1 MADRCVAMSDD
12 GVLAY
17 YLWDSGWLT
26 VYNAQTDTWS
36 KQRLPHPSEIAD
48 APAEPNRELAPEVS
62 DD

>member
-36 KQRLPHPSEIAD
+36 KQRLPHPSEIA
-48 APAEPNRELAPEVS
+48 EPTLNRELSPEVA